1 MAAVM
6 PLSLRTV
13 DQDGVA
19 ELERIALVT
28 GAGNGIGLALVDEL
42 LADENTAL
50 VFAASRKP
58 EQSKALRQRASE
70 DPRLQPVTLDATDPS
85 SIRATQEQ
93 LRAAGRLDLVINTVG
108 VLHSQ
113 NGLQPEKR
121 LADINFDDMLLAF
134 DVNALSM
141 MRLAM
146 ALEPLLKASRL
157 PTFVSLSARVGSIED
172 NRLGGW
178 YTYRASKAALNML
191 LRTLAIEWQRT
202 MPTMTCV
209 ALHPGTVNTDLSA
222 PFTRNSKHPVFSP
235 QESASHLLGVIDQ
248 LGPEQ
253 NGGFYAWD
261 GKEVPW

>member
-6 PLSLRTV
+6 PLSLRTAE
-13 DQDGVA
+13 QDGVA

-28 GAGNGIGLALVDEL
+28 GAGSGIGLALVDEL
-42 LADENTAL
+42 LADENTTL

-58 EQSKALRQRASE
+58 EQSKALRERASE
-70 DPRLQPVTLDATDPS
+70 DARLQPVTLDATDPS
-85 SIRATQEQ
+85 SIRATLEQ

-146 ALEPLLKASRL
+146 A
-157 PTFVSLSARVGSIED
+157 
-172 NRLGGW
+172 
-178 YTYRASKAALNML
+178 
-191 LRTLAIEWQRT
+191 
-202 MPTMTCV
+202 
-209 ALHPGTVNTDLSA
+209 
-222 PFTRNSKHPVFSP
+222 
-235 QESASHLLGVIDQ
+235 
-248 LGPEQ
+248 
-253 NGGFYAWD
+253 
-261 GKEVPW
+261 